1 MNKPTC
7 FKIGLENERM
17 YYNSKELF
25 EYNPLFYYGCKTKQ
39 RTIVQKK
46 KIPENEYVYANIK
59 SDEWKLT
66 TEKCKKAQ
74 LLISKEWVEKY
85 YFTKKPTTP
94 PVLTEEKINVC
105 EDDFK
110 EEIIEDAPPVLHL
123 KEDEK
128 FRDYDGNI
136 IEIETRGERHEDK
149 IYFKTKDVSSAF
161 GLPNLKDVLLHK
173 EKGYERN
180 VDYKTFKREIRTSN
194 GHPKFTN
201 KKCKTTLYL
210 TYEGLLRVLFVSR
223 NKYVST
229 FRKWATNKL
238 FTIQMGSKE
247 EKIKLGTDILNI
259 SVKTYKAVFDTY
271 ASKFPC
277 IYLLSLG
284 KVKDL
289 RETFVI
295 DGGVL
300 DDSTVY
306 KFGFTDDLERRL
318 GEHQVKYGKLNNVN
332 INLSCFHIVDVKYT
346 SEAESEIRDFFNAF
360 SKSLDIKGYNE
371 LVAFTSKEYKQIT
384 RQYKSIGEQ
393 YTGNTAGFKKEI
405 NDLNKKIQD
414 LHDEMKDL
422 NHIIEL
428 KDRDLLSNKRIYE
441 LEIMNRDM
449 QIKLLKNGLI
459 D

>member
-25 EYNPLFYYGCKTKQ
+25 EYNPLFYYGCKTKP

-94 PVLTEEKINVC
+94 SVLTEEKEEQINVC

-123 KEDEK
+123 KDEEK
-128 FRDYDGNI
+128 FKDCDGNI
-136 IEIETRGERHEDK
+136 TEIETRGERLEDK
-149 IYFKTKDVSSAF
+149 IYFKVKDVSLVF
-161 GLPNLKDVLLHK
+161 GLPSLNEVLLHK

-180 VDYKTFKREIRTSN
+180 VDYKNLFIRNRSPN
-194 GHPKFTN
+194 GQSDTI
-201 KKCKTTLYL
+201 KKCLYL

-238 FTIQMGSKE
+238 FTIQMGSKD

-259 SVKTYKAVFDTY
+259 SVKTYKAVFETY

-289 RETFVI
+289 RETFGI

-318 GEHQVKYGKLNNVN
+318 GEHQVKYGKLKNVN

-346 SEAESEIRDFFNAF
+346 SEAESEIRDFFTAF